1 MLNKLTQ
8 TKQGEKMKIINRPNM
23 SVKDMII
30 LSMSYESNKKT
41 HNKQKL
47 AKSCYEFINQYI
59 NNEINGKAR
68 LQPLN
73 GYFYKHMKY
82 QQNIQFNNNTNSKDI
97 NKFID
102 WIKKFTLNKVKVVTE
117 YNNSEVNLN
126 IYYK

>member
-1 MLNKLTQ
+1 
-8 TKQGEKMKIINRPNM
+8 
-23 SVKDMII
+23 
-30 LSMSYESNKKT
+30 
-41 HNKQKL
+41 
-47 AKSCYEFINQYI
+47 
-59 NNEINGKAR
+59 
-68 LQPLN
+68 
-73 GYFYKHMKY
+73 MKY

>member
-1 MLNKLTQ
+1 
-8 TKQGEKMKIINRPNM
+8 MKIINRPNM
-23 SVKDMII
+23 SVKDMIET
-30 LSMSYESNKKT
+30 SMNYEVNKKT

-68 LQPLN
+68 LQPIN